1 MRRGMAMVF
10 DSRSQK
16 GRHRVKKALTSR
28 ACCPRDE
35 WAEEGA
41 GECTVDGGKSQVT
54 NGPRGGSDLFE
65 ASKTVR
71 SCEPRTGRVI
81 PAGSGEGPLG
91 SPRKALGVCCR
102 FGCPPDRT
110 GAAAVLPETAAAP

>member
-71 SCEPRTGRVI
+71 SLRTAHRARHPGWQWRGAARFPPKGLGRVL
-81 PAGSGEGPLG
+81 PVRLSARSNRG
-91 SPRKALGVCCR
+91 RR
-102 FGCPPDRT
+102 RPP
-110 GAAAVLPETAAAP
+110 